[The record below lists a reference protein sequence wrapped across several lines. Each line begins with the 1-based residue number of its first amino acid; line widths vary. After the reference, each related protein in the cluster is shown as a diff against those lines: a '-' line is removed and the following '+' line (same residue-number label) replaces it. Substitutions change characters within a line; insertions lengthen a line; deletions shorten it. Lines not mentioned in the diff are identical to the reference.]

1 MITNLFLLLFVL
13 CLLFFFLTVYFQLV
27 KMETSLKKH
36 LEQIEYYLVDIYGE
50 EQDEEDD
57 EDNEVENDERSE
69 DES

>member
-50 EQDEEDD
+50 EQDEEEDD
-57 EDNEVENDERSE
+57 EVENDERSE